1 MAAPPCGGWL
11 APPANAGRGVL
22 VYDAFSKRIRHGLG
36 NVFAGFVTMRALA
49 FLSNRSLVVCDAGVL
64 APFLEPAGGW
74 TYGDAAACAAPAR
87 GLPCD
92 RGFFAA
98 SAAAAA
104 RSAGRVRCDCHRSFL
119 HELAADPS
127 IDVAS
132 LLGPAPCGAGAE
144 AAFRHA
150 RSAAYRC
157 RLRRRK
163 RATRLREGV
172 ARPRARRRRLT
183 AAPPRQLPGDG
194 GARRGALRR
203 GPVARRLRRGRA
215 RPREAPACLA
225 AWNSNLQP
233 EFNVRICDSFDA
245 SSSAVLRELDE
256 SNRFVQKSAESTSI

>member
-1 MAAPPCGGWL
+1 MCGIGLRWLLTATTFVACVLGRLAGRCLHFSLPYGFGLLTMAAPPCGGWL
-11 APPANAGRGVL
+11 APPADAGRGVL

-74 TYGDAAACAAPAR
+74 AYGDAAACAAPAR

-104 RSAGRVRCDCHRSFL
+104 RAAGRVRCDCHRSFL

-144 AAFRHA
+144 AVFRHA

-157 RLRRRK
+157 RLRRR
-163 RATRLREGV
+163 
-172 ARPRARRRRLT
+172 
-183 AAPPRQLPGDG
+183 
-194 GARRGALRR
+194 
-203 GPVARRLRRGRA
+203 
-215 RPREAPACLA
+215 
-225 AWNSNLQP
+225 
-233 EFNVRICDSFDA
+233 
-245 SSSAVLRELDE
+245 SSSRLI
-256 SNRFVQKSAESTSI
+256 STSINQHSQSHSQSLRKKSIHSSRTLSIIRSHSNRMSINPSSSSVSRIKITRTYIMLLA